1 MKIRDITNEDDYRH
15 EHEQE
20 NGKDHERAG
29 EPRPSEARRTEAR
42 RPDARPAEGR
52 PAETL
57 RRGNVRVS
65 IWANPTPW
73 GDVRWNVSFARVY
86 SRRDGD
92 GYSRSFEFN
101 DLLDLIQGAF
111 DARRWIAKVEKRVNR
126 RRWILF

>member
-1 MKIRDITNEDDYRH
+1 MKITDITNEDDYSNGH
-15 EHEQE
+15 EHK

-42 RPDARPAEGR
+42 RPDARPAE
-52 PAETL
+52 TL

-73 GDVRWNVSFARVY
+73 GDVEWNVSFNRVY

-92 GYSRSFEFN
+92 GYSRSFDMS
-101 DLLDLIQGAF
+101 DLLDLIQAAF